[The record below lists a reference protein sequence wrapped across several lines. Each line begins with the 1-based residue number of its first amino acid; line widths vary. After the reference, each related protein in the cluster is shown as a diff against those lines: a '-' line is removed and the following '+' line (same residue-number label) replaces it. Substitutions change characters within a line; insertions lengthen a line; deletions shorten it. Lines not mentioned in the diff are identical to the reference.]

1 MVALRTVAIVF
12 CALFLLA
19 LVPTVTA
26 AIQIDSNVTTTVD
39 VAVDGEYVFSIS
51 SDGGSRL
58 LIDGA
63 VVIDD
68 PGTHPLDTVSSAQT
82 FLSAGTHTFE
92 IQLAECCDGTVG
104 VDLTLPDGV
113 TMADATAVPEPASVV
128 LLGLGLL
135 GIALIW
141 RRRIAAH
148 AKSR

>member
-68 PGTHPLDTVSSAQT
+68 AGTHPL
-82 FLSAGTHTFE
+82 G
-92 IQLAECCDGTVG
+92 
-104 VDLTLPDGV
+104 P
-113 TMADATAVPEPASVV
+113 MASDPI
-128 LLGLGLL
+128 L
-135 GIALIW
+135 
-141 RRRIAAH
+141 
-148 AKSR
+148 